1 MNSLENS
8 VDDAELKE
16 SGNQSTMAAHPNNS
30 QVNVVASYMFYIC
43 IHTYIIYKNL
53 IGRKE
58 YDSQFLKCNEN
69 PCYSAVE

>member
-30 QVNVVASYMFYIC
+30 QVNVVASYMFFIC

-53 IGRKE
+53 IEE

>member
-1 MNSLENS
+1 MNSPENS

-16 SGNQSTMAAHPNNS
+16 SGNQSTMAAHPNDS
-30 QVNVVASYMFYIC
+30 QVNVVASSMFYIC

-53 IGRKE
+53 LERKE
-58 YDSQFLKCNEN
+58 YDSQFLNCNEN